1 MGENSG
7 TSMRKFIHTTITY
20 FCFILF
26 LSVIVPKESLANTK
40 SAWPGSF
47 SRMGF
52 GARGMAMGNAGNAI
66 ILGSMGSYYNPA
78 TIAFTKTPAF
88 EASVGLLSL
97 DRSIQFAH
105 FTTRIPP
112 AAGFSI
118 SAIRAGV
125 SNIDGRNRDGLHTGY
140 LSVSENLFSFSFG
153 VQITKHIAAGL
164 SIKLLHYSLYDDM
177 SSTTIGLDLGVVY
190 SLDQSISFAAGVR
203 DINSKY
209 KWNSTTL
216 YEQQGRTTEDNF
228 PVLFHAGGAY
238 LSKDK
243 TLLLSLHGEYSEAFD
258 FILRAGVEAFVTEQI
273 ILRGG
278 IDNVLD
284 DVLNKPSL
292 GIGIRYPVRDWLPSL
307 NYTLVF
313 EPRAPSS
320 FHVLSVG
327 IEF

>member
-1 MGENSG
+1 MKTLIYNN
-7 TSMRKFIHTTITY
+7 ITF

-26 LSVIVPKESLANTK
+26 LSVIIPKESLANTK

-66 ILGSMGSYYNPA
+66 TLGSMGSYYNPA
-78 TIAFTKTPAF
+78 TIAFTKIPTF
-88 EASVGLLSL
+88 EASMGLLSL
-97 DRSIQFAH
+97 DRSLQFAH

-153 VQITKHIAAGL
+153 VQITEHIAAGL

-190 SLDQSISFAAGVR
+190 LFDQSISLAAGVR

-228 PVLFHAGGAY
+228 PILFHVGGAY

-292 GIGIRYPVRDWLPSL
+292 GIGIRYPVRDWLPSF

>member
-1 MGENSG
+1 
-7 TSMRKFIHTTITY
+7 MRSLIYKIIIN
-20 FCFILF
+20 FCFVSLITVF
-26 LSVIVPKESLANTK
+26 VSNESLANAR

-66 ILGSMGSYYNPA
+66 IHGAMGSYYNPA
-78 TIAFTKTPAF
+78 TIAFTKTPTLD
-88 EASVGLLSL
+88 ASIGLLSL
-97 DRSIQFAH
+97 DRSLHFAH

-118 SAIRAGV
+118 SAINAGV

-140 LSVSENLFSFSFG
+140 LSTSENLISFSFG
-153 VQITKHIAAGL
+153 AQINEKIAAGL
-164 SIKLLHYSLYDDM
+164 SIKLFYYNLYDDM

-190 SLDQSISFAAGVR
+190 LLNQHISFAAGVK

-209 KWNSTTL
+209 KWNSTAL

-228 PVLFHAGGAY
+228 PVLFHFGGAY
-238 LSKDK
+238 LSNDK
-243 TLLLSLHGEYSEAFD
+243 TLLVSFHGEYSEAFD
-258 FILRAGVEAFVTEQI
+258 FIVRAGAEAFITENI

-278 IDNVLD
+278 IENILD
-284 DVLNKPSL
+284 DVLSKPSL
-292 GIGIRYPVRDWLPSL
+292 GIGIRYPVGDWLPSF

-313 EPRAPSS
+313 EPQAPSS
-320 FHVLSVG
+320 FHVLSIG

>member
-1 MGENSG
+1 
-7 TSMRKFIHTTITY
+7 MRAFIHIIIAY
-20 FCFILF
+20 FCFTLL
-26 LSVIVPKESLANTK
+26 LSAIAANDALPNTK
-40 SAWPGSF
+40 NAWPGSF

-66 ILGSMGSYYNPA
+66 TLGSLGSYYNPA

-97 DRSIQFAH
+97 NRSLQFAH

-118 SAIRAGV
+118 SAVRAGV

-140 LSVSENLFSFSFG
+140 LSVAENLFSFSFG
-153 VQITKHIAAGL
+153 VRISEHIAAGL
-164 SIKLLHYSLYDDM
+164 SIKLFHYNLYDDM
-177 SSTTIGLDLGVVY
+177 SSTTVGLDLGVLY
-190 SLDQSISFAAGVR
+190 SLNQNISFAAGVK

-209 KWNSTTL
+209 KWNSTVL

-243 TLLLSLHGEYSEAFD
+243 TLLLSLHGEYSEAYD

-284 DVLNKPSL
+284 DVLSKPSL
-292 GIGIRYPVRDWLPSL
+292 GIGIRYPVRDWLPSF